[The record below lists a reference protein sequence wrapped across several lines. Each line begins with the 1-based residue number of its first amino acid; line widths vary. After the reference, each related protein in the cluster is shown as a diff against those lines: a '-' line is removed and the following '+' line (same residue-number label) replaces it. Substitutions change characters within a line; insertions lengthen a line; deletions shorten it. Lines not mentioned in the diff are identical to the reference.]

1 MSEMVQPGEGLR
13 IDDGVCL
20 GYSPERV
27 QLQTPLILGRFARLR
42 SGTVLYLGSTIGDYF
57 STGHHVVL
65 REECVIGDHVS
76 VWSNSVIDYG
86 SHIGSGV
93 KIHANCYI
101 AQYSRICDDAFL
113 APGVTFANDLYPG
126 HPESA
131 GAMTGPTIEAGA
143 QLGVNV
149 TVLPFVTVGDGA
161 MIGAGAVVT
170 RDIPPGTVA
179 AGCPA
184 TVIGEVRGLKNVH
197 ERIEPLAGSPG
208 RFRFKPSAAPRR
220 RAT

>member
-1 MSEMVQPGEGLR
+1 MSEMVQSGEGLR
-13 IDDGVCL
+13 VDDGVLL
-20 GYSPERV
+20 GYFPERL
-27 QLQTPLILGRFARLR
+27 QLQTPLVLGRFARLR

-65 REECVIGDHVS
+65 REECLIGDNVS

-86 SHIGSGV
+86 CHIGNRV

-101 AQYSRICDDAFL
+101 AQYSCICDGAFL

-126 HPESA
+126 RPESA
-131 GAMTGPTIEAGA
+131 TVMSGPMIESGA

-149 TVLPFVTVGDGA
+149 TVLPFVTIGEGA

-170 RDIPPGTVA
+170 RSIPPGTVA

-184 TVIGEVRGLKNVH
+184 SVIGEVRGLKDVH
-197 ERIEPLAGSPG
+197 ERIEPVGGSPG
-208 RFRFKPSAAPRR
+208 RFRLRASATLRR
-220 RAT
+220 QVT